1 VLRTPVLS
9 CPSYR
14 RLSSQF
20 HFSLS
25 GVTLVYLSQWGK
37 SRMPGN
43 AEAGEVEY
51 GVGLDVSLEALAVHG
66 CETFF
71 FQLP

>member
-1 VLRTPVLS
+1 MVSVS
-9 CPSYR
+9 AKKK
-14 RLSSQF
+14 F
-20 HFSLS
+20 HACVPLKNR
-25 GVTLVYLSQWGK
+25 GKNAQVDGRGK

>member
-1 VLRTPVLS
+1 MRFLKKRGKM
-9 CPSYR
+9 R
-14 RLSSQF
+14 KNAGR
-20 HFSLS
+20 
-25 GVTLVYLSQWGK
+25 GK

-51 GVGLDVSLEALAVHG
+51 GVWLDVSLEALAVHG
-66 CETFF
+66 CEPFF

>member
-1 VLRTPVLS
+1 
-9 CPSYR
+9 
-14 RLSSQF
+14 
-20 HFSLS
+20 
-25 GVTLVYLSQWGK
+25 
-37 SRMPGN
+37 MPGN